1 MPVTRCSLLPEAPV
15 ERDFEI
21 RGVDGVDACAPD
33 AYSDKGCRQVTPRA
47 RIYASCFLCRR
58 GFEEFVQKRVEV
70 VVIDEP
76 Y

>member
-1 MPVTRCSLLPEAPV
+1 LPVTRCSLLPEAPV

-21 RGVDGVDACAPD
+21 RGADGVDAFAPD

-47 RIYASCFLCRR
+47 RIYACFF
-58 GFEEFVQKRVEV
+58 GAAAVSIKGQKRVEV
-70 VVIDEP
+70 EGRDEP